1 MNEKTMK
8 KYVLVTTVGKTD
20 PIRSEH
26 DGPLLHIVR
35 HYRPEKVFLIL
46 TEEIEADERQYHHN
60 EGAIHLL
67 DPDCEVEC
75 IYTGI
80 RDAHSYDSLSDKFVN
95 ICSKIKRS
103 YPDGNILLNIS
114 SGTPQM
120 ETVMCMIAIAEP
132 KYYIPVQVFSPQKRS
147 NNTAIFDPKK
157 DSLEE
162 WFECNLDNLESDEG
176 GEMDPEDS
184 QNRCYVPGLLN
195 FRKPIIQFQI
205 ESLIKNYDYA
215 GAFQLYTENREFF
228 TKESGTLLKH
238 AMKRLNLEYEA
249 ANSLARESGEY
260 ADLYPVARAD
270 INRLLDFYN
279 SIRIKQLRGELNDFA
294 LRLEIMAAQLGIY
307 ILEKHMNIS
316 IGSIA
321 SGRGQKNSTVM
332 FLSQE
337 KCKRCIPGL
346 EEYLDE
352 QFSDT
357 KQGRFE
363 WGRAVNALSI
373 AYIVTY
379 MCSKDRYIKYK
390 NCAEELRAW
399 AKLSGE
405 VRNPAA
411 HTIVA
416 ITDEDIRRSYSKGS
430 AALCKNMKT
439 ILQQV
444 FGNEAKGEAF
454 EVYETINHKCKSLL
468 KINKLLE

>member
-1 MNEKTMK
+1 MD

-46 TEEIEADERQYHHN
+46 TEEIEQDEAIYHHN
-60 EGAIHLL
+60 EQAIHML
-67 DPDCEVEC
+67 DPNCSVEC
-75 IYTGI
+75 IFTGI
-80 RDAHSYDSLSDKFVN
+80 RDAHSYDFLSDKFLD
-95 ICSKIKRS
+95 ICNKIKR
-103 YPDGNILLNIS
+103 GCQEEKILLNIS

-132 KYYIPVQVFSPQKRS
+132 KRYIPIQVFSPQNHS
-147 NNTAIFDPKK
+147 NNTAVFNPKR
-157 DSLEE
+157 DLLEE
-162 WFECNLDNLESDEG
+162 WFECNLDNLES
-176 GEMDPEDS
+176 GEDGEKN
-184 QNRCYVPGLLN
+184 QNRCHIPGLLN

-205 ESLIKNYDYA
+205 ESLIENYDYA
-215 GAFQLYTENREFF
+215 GAFQLYTENSEFF
-228 TKESGTLLKH
+228 TEESGKLLKH

-260 ADLYPVARAD
+260 AALYPVARSD

-316 IGSIA
+316 IENIA

-337 KCKRCIPGL
+337 KCRTYIPGL
-346 EEYLDE
+346 EQYLDE

-363 WGRAVNALSI
+363 WGRAINALSI
-373 AYIVTY
+373 AYIITY
-379 MCSKDRYIKYK
+379 MCGLDKFAKYK
-390 NCAEELRAW
+390 NCAEELRGW

-430 AALCKNMKT
+430 AALCKTMKT
-439 ILQQV
+439 ILQQI
-444 FGNEAKGEAF
+444 FGNEAKAEAF
-454 EVYETINHKCKSLL
+454 EIYETINHKCKQIL
-468 KINKLLE
+468 K